1 MESENKRATKGTEH
15 TLSNVNQKIGGEFVK
30 TPNAPFIEER
40 AKQWDI
46 YYKAQEE
53 KLKSLPKEKI
63 TITMKDGKQIEGMSN
78 ETSPYEIGKKHLKQS
93 LMKEVLVAKVCYS
106 KRLVAHKIVSA
117 EEEEQTK
124 KEEGEKWELWDLT
137 RPLEGDCK
145 LEFLTFEDKEG
156 QSVFWHSSAHIL
168 GAGMENAF
176 GCQLCIGPALEEG
189 FYYDAYMGKHVVE
202 QNSDYKPIEDA
213 VKTICHGN
221 HPYQRLTLTKKEA
234 LELFKANPFKVQ
246 LISSKIPEDGMTTAY
261 RCGNFVDLC
270 LGPHIMNTNLVKA
283 FKLTKNS
290 STNWL
295 GKVTNDSL
303 QRVYGVSFP
312 SDKLLKE
319 WIKRKEE
326 EEKRDHRNIGKQ
338 QGLFMFHN
346 LSPGSCFFYGTG
358 AHVYNKLVDFMRKE
372 LFIRGYQEVITP
384 NIFNLKLWKTSGH
397 YKNYK
402 ENLFLMKVENQGFG
416 LKPMNCP
423 GHCLMFDNIARSYKE
438 LPLRFADFG
447 VIHRNEIS
455 GALTGLTRVR
465 RFQQDDAHIFCT
477 YDQIMEEVLGCLEL
491 MEYVYSV
498 FGFTYE
504 LNLSTRPAKMLGD
517 TKLWDM
523 AEKALADALDKFGK
537 PWKIN
542 PGDGAFYGPKIDVKL
557 FDALKRTHQCCTV
570 QLDFQLPIRFNL
582 MYRTEEQIKG
592 EEDEKKKDEKKEK
605 GKKEKKKKGKEGDKK
620 EESKPEEKKEEEKP
634 KEPEKPKEEEKPK
647 EPEKPKNR
655 EVYKKDEYDDE
666 EFVWEEQPLKPGYK
680 RPCIVHRAIL
690 GSVERCMA
698 ILIEH
703 YAGKWPFWLSPRQVC
718 IATVSDKVNDWA
730 EKVELELKLN
740 GYLVN
745 FDRSAA
751 TLQKKVRNAQLD
763 QYNFIA
769 VIGQEEVAGKCVDIR
784 TREGERIGKYTLDK
798 LIEYFKSLEPKP
810 SKRAQAMLEKIQG
823 DVKSDSLEEFE
834 KKLKYNLYLTGDEL
848 KDEDKKAYET
858 VKDAEVDKEKYPNV
872 YKWKKLVGAQSK

>member
-53 KLKSLPKEKI
+53 KLKTLPKEKI

-106 KRLVAHKIVSA
+106 KRLVAHKIVST

-124 KEEGEKWELWDLT
+124 KEEGEKWELWDLN

-168 GAGMENAF
+168 GAAMEIAF

-303 QRVYGVSFP
+303 QRVYGISFP

-358 AHVYNKLVDFMRKE
+358 AHVYNKLVDFMRRE
-372 LFIRGYQEVITP
+372 LFIRGYQEVISP

-402 ENLFLMKVENQGFG
+402 ENLFLMKVDNQGFG
-416 LKPMNCP
+416 LKPIRRVSCQRTACFRLKFFPCIANCITVM
-423 GHCLMFDNIARSYKE
+423 GRALFSRAGYCLQIGIVCPPNSSRIF
-438 LPLRFADFG
+438 RFAA
-447 VIHRNEIS
+447 
-455 GALTGLTRVR
+455 GAGK
-465 RFQQDDAHIFCT
+465 I
-477 YDQIMEEVLGCLEL
+477 GCLDQFAFVGQHPSRGIQHSSSHLFQILSRSAFVKIRFLRHESL
-491 MEYVYSV
+491 TAVWIRANTAIAVFSAGLQSLYGVGSGSHRLGFQGLRLKIRRHFTKNHTCYV
-498 FGFTYE
+498 F
-504 LNLSTRPAKMLGD
+504 LNVHGC
-517 TKLWDM
+517 
-523 AEKALADALDKFGK
+523 
-537 PWKIN
+537 
-542 PGDGAFYGPKIDVKL
+542 V
-557 FDALKRTHQCCTV
+557 
-570 QLDFQLPIRFNL
+570 LPIRKPDRNRHVGLSLPAGRCGIFNNL
-582 MYRTEEQIKG
+582 QFPYLPFQHHRGNIQ
-592 EEDEKKKDEKKEK
+592 DQ
-605 GKKEKKKKGKEGDKK
+605 
-620 EESKPEEKKEEEKP
+620 
-634 KEPEKPKEEEKPK
+634 
-647 EPEKPKNR
+647 
-655 EVYKKDEYDDE
+655 
-666 EFVWEEQPLKPGYK
+666 VWEYCPHENRG
-680 RPCIVHRAIL
+680 
-690 GSVERCMA
+690 
-698 ILIEH
+698 
-703 YAGKWPFWLSPRQVC
+703 
-718 IATVSDKVNDWA
+718 T
-730 EKVELELKLN
+730 
-740 GYLVN
+740 
-745 FDRSAA
+745 
-751 TLQKKVRNAQLD
+751 
-763 QYNFIA
+763 
-769 VIGQEEVAGKCVDIR
+769 
-784 TREGERIGKYTLDK
+784 
-798 LIEYFKSLEPKP
+798 
-810 SKRAQAMLEKIQG
+810 
-823 DVKSDSLEEFE
+823 
-834 KKLKYNLYLTGDEL
+834 
-848 KDEDKKAYET
+848 
-858 VKDAEVDKEKYPNV
+858 
-872 YKWKKLVGAQSK
+872 